1 MAATLKQIIST
12 LEDMTIQSFINS
24 DPEKIEIKHYQ
35 IGGRNSK
42 TCSAD
47 TLILIRLSE
56 IDKDLL
62 NTPCPLII
70 IADIPFSGQQFSDTK
85 ADLILIESASDQT
98 ALTLAIEEVF
108 SAQQRLGDCSIRLL
122 QACQQGATIQ
132 QLLDLGY
139 QMLDNPL
146 LLVDVSL
153 CFIAHSG
160 GNLIENEPLWEWTL
174 SKGYV
179 NKEYAQSVMQDPDQ
193 TEKGANEEVLVIWET
208 GLLNH
213 RQLVGRVLKNGRP
226 LAYLKL
232 LEYNHPITKSDQ
244 DLLIMLCNVLALN
257 LAAASTNENSLTDT
271 FLTALLNQKMYD
283 HAAIEE
289 REKIYGLK
297 LYKNLYAVVIRIDNG
312 RNNNDRLYYLKRIIQ
327 NFFNRQTVIIYN
339 GQLVILLD
347 SRTRE
352 IKELATFENLLQEND
367 CTAGI
372 SMVFYHLYDFC
383 EHYTQ
388 ASNALSL
395 GDQLT
400 GSGRIRTYD
409 DLIVPHMILSFR
421 GQTNIRNLIHPIV
434 ETLKAVDKQ
443 KGSQLLSTLMAY
455 IRHNQ
460 DTTLTAKFLHIHYNT
475 LKYRISRI
483 VEATGLDFNDSET
496 LFRIQLA
503 VKVAE
508 LIDGDQE

>member
-1 MAATLKQIIST
+1 MAVTLRRILLA
-12 LEDMTIQSFINS
+12 LEDMTIKSFINS
-24 DPEKIEIKHYQ
+24 DPEKTEIKKYQ
-35 IGGRNSK
+35 TNGPH
-42 TCSAD
+42 TEACSAD
-47 TLILIRLSE
+47 TIILIRLSK
-56 IDKDLL
+56 INKALL
-62 NTPCPLII
+62 NGPSPLII
-70 IADIPFSGQQFSDTK
+70 IADSDFSDQQFTNAD
-85 ADLILIESASDQT
+85 ADLILLDPACDQT
-98 ALTLAIEEVF
+98 AITLAIEAEF
-108 SAQQRLGDCSIRLL
+108 AAHQRLGDCSIRLL

-139 QMLDNPL
+139 QMLNNPL

-179 NKEYAQSVMQDPDQ
+179 NKEYAQSVMRDPSQEEMADG
-193 TEKGANEEVLVIWET
+193 KEVLVIWET

-232 LEYNHPITKSDQ
+232 LEYNRPISPNDE
-244 DLLIMLCNVLALN
+244 DLLIMICNVLALN
-257 LAAASTNENSLTDT
+257 LTAASTTENSLTDT
-271 FLTALLNQKMYD
+271 FLIALLNQKMYD

-297 LYKNLYAVVIRIDNG
+297 LYKNLFAVVIRIDN
-312 RNNNDRLYYLKRIIQ
+312 RQNTNDRLYYLKRIVQ

-339 GQLVILLD
+339 GQLVLLLD

-352 IKELATFENLLQEND
+352 IQELAAFDNLLQEND
-367 CTAGI
+367 CTAGV

-400 GSGRIRTYD
+400 GSSRIRTYD
-409 DLIVPHMILSFR
+409 DLIVPHMILSFS

-434 ETLKAVDKQ
+434 ETLKTVDKQ
-443 KGSQLLSTLMAY
+443 KGSQLLNSLMAY

-483 VEATGLDFNDSET
+483 VEITGLDFNDSET

-503 VKVAE
+503 VKVNE

>member
-1 MAATLKQIIST
+1 MAVTLKRIMT
-12 LEDMTIQSFINS
+12 ALEDMTIKSFINI
-24 DPEKIEIKHYQ
+24 DPAKTEIKHFQ
-35 IGGRNSK
+35 IGEQGFE
-42 TCSAD
+42 TCSSD
-47 TLILIRLSE
+47 TLILIKLSE
-56 IDKDLL
+56 INKALL
-62 NTPCPLII
+62 NIPCTLVI
-70 IADIPFSGQQFSDTK
+70 IADAVFSEQELSDTK
-85 ADLILIESASDQT
+85 ADLILLAPACDQT
-98 ALTLAIEEVF
+98 AICLAIEEEF
-108 SAQQRLGDCSIRLL
+108 AAWQRLGDCSIQLL
-122 QACQQGATIQ
+122 QACQEGATIQ

-179 NKEYAQSVMQDPDQ
+179 NKEYARSVMHDPAQ
-193 TEKGANEEVLVIWET
+193 TEKDDEVLVIWET

-232 LEYNHPITKSDQ
+232 LEYNHPISKSDQ
-244 DLLIMLCNVLALN
+244 DLLVMLCNVLALN
-257 LAAASTNENSLTDT
+257 LSAASTTENSLTDT

-312 RNNNDRLYYLKRIIQ
+312 RNNNDRLYYLKRIVQ

-347 SRTRE
+347 SRTRN
-352 IKELATFENLLQEND
+352 IQELAAFDNLLTEND

-421 GQTNIRNLIHPIV
+421 GQTNIRNLIHPIIN
-434 ETLKAVDKQ
+434 TLKTVDAQ

-483 VEATGLDFNDSET
+483 VDATGLDFNDSET

-503 VKVAE
+503 DKVAE